1 MAKKAPVTAVAY
13 TAGTRVKNVVAEL
26 LDNTGRNRNGSAS
39 DYNYVRSVAQ
49 FGNET
54 GFVTLRQM
62 SILGRIYNR
71 VLNNGKRASWKG
83 LEG

>member
-1 MAKKAPVTAVAY
+1 MSKKVPVSAVAY
-13 TAGTRVKNVVAEL
+13 TQGTRVKAVVAEL

-39 DYNYVRSVAQ
+39 DYNYVRSVAE

-54 GFVTLRQM
+54 GFVTVRQM

-71 VLNNGKRASWKG
+71 VIANGRRASWKG
-83 LEG
+83 LED